1 MFYECPTATL
11 AALCL
16 LDNSIIIDKAL
27 GLLKRTECPMLLTS
41 RPNDFLPPHPAFFN
55 RVLFTP
61 YSCSVSLKVNESIHY
76 QYLYHSLN
84 SILSVLACL
93 A

>member
-11 AALCL
+11 AAHCL

-41 RPNDFLPPHPAFFN
+41 RPHDFLPPHPAFFKPSA
-55 RVLFTP
+55 VHALQ
-61 YSCSVSLKVNESIHY
+61 LLSI
-76 QYLYHSLN
+76 
-84 SILSVLACL
+84 V
-93 A
+93 